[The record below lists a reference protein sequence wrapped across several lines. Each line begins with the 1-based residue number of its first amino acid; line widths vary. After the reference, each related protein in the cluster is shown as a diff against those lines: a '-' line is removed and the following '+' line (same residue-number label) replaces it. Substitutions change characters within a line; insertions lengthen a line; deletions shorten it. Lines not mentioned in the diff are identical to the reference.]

1 MIHDKVEKMVIVVH
15 GTYALEQTWWR
26 WPSPFTEYLDTLTA
40 ASLPVGDGSVYKG
53 TDFFQWSAENYDS
66 RRRSAALD
74 LAAWIRDHPADHL
87 TIVAHSHGGN
97 VSMLATRHGVKIE
110 RLILLGSPIRTDYTP
125 DLRNVGILY
134 NIYSFGD
141 LIQTV
146 GTKPHQRGEG
156 RSLGDSEKVVNFLA
170 RNGFLGPG
178 HSDLHDVNV
187 WKANDF
193 NELISYP
200 DVS

>member
-1 MIHDKVEKMVIVVH
+1 MIHDKVERMVIVVH
-15 GTYALEQTWWR
+15 GTYALAQAWWR
-26 WPSPFTEYLDTLTA
+26 WPSPFTEYLDSLTA
-40 ASLPVGDGSVYKG
+40 PSLTAGNGSVYKD
-53 TDFFQWSAENYDS
+53 TDFFEWSARDYDS
-66 RRRSAALD
+66 HRRSAALD
-74 LAAWIRDHPADHL
+74 LATWIHDHPADHL

-97 VSMLATRHGVKIE
+97 VAMLATRQSVKVE

-141 LIQTV
+141 LIQTIV

-170 RNGFLGPG
+170 RNGLFGPG

-187 WKANDF
+187 WEANDF
-193 NELISYP
+193 NKLIS
-200 DVS
+200 